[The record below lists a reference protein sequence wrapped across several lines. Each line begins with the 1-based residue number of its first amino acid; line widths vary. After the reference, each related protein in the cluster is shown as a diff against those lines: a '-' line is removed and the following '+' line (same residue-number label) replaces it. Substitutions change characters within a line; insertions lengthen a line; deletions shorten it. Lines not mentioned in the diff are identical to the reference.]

1 MDHPITRK
9 LIINADDFGLSP
21 SVSQGI
27 LSGCATGIVT
37 STSVMIN
44 HMVYQGQSFPS
55 EGDVF
60 PGFGVHLNLT
70 SGKPILPAED
80 VTTIVDEDGT
90 FIKAE
95 KFFQE
100 IDKLNI
106 LQIEKEWRT
115 QITAFLIKF
124 GRPDHLDSHHH
135 IHLHPLLF
143 PLFLQI
149 AGELRTPVRF
159 PILLDMIPAITPE
172 FNQSAL
178 GQHISLDMLKEDI
191 GIMKFA
197 GIRTPDYFC
206 DNFITPNMDKPE
218 IIKQII
224 HELPEGITEI
234 MCHPGYMDDTARSL
248 SNYPTREEELR
259 SLQSEWLR
267 PIFEEENIQLTR
279 FTTI

>member
-1 MDHPITRK
+1 
-9 LIINADDFGLSP
+9 
-21 SVSQGI
+21 
-27 LSGCATGIVT
+27 
-37 STSVMIN
+37 
-44 HMVYQGQSFPS
+44 MVYQGQSFPS

-80 VTTIVDEDGT
+80 VTTFVDKDGT
-90 FIKAE
+90 FIKSDI
-95 KFFQE
+95 FFQDIE
-100 IDKLNI
+100 KINI
-106 LQIEKEWRT
+106 LQVEKEWRT

-149 AGELRTPVRF
+149 AGELRTPIRF
-159 PILLDMIPAITPE
+159 PILLDMVPAITPE
-172 FNQSAL
+172 FNQNGL
-178 GQHISLDMLKEDI
+178 GQNISLDMIKEDME
-191 GIMKFA
+191 IMKFS

-206 DNFITPNMDKPE
+206 DNFITPNIEKPE
-218 IIKQII
+218 ILKQIF
-224 HELPEGITEI
+224 HDLPEGITEI
-234 MCHPGYMDDTARSL
+234 MCHPGSMDETARSF

-259 SLQSEWLR
+259 TLQSDLLR
-267 PIFEEENIQLTR
+267 PILEEENIQLTR